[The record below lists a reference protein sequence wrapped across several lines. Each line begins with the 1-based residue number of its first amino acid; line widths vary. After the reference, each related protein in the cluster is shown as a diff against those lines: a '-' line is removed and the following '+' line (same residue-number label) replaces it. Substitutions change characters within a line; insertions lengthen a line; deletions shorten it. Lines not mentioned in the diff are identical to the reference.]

1 MEAGGGEKPPAL
13 PTALPVEER
22 AQAPAADNDYGD
34 EFDDQ
39 EQLNAEIAEVMRL
52 AEEEYA
58 ARMAAALLHAHAP
71 VSPLLPSRPRQPC
84 VRHTLP
90 QQVA

>member
-58 ARMAAALLHAHAP
+58 ARMAAAAEKAAGEKRELSLIHI
-71 VSPLLPSRPRQPC
+71 
-84 VRHTLP
+84 
-90 QQVA
+90 